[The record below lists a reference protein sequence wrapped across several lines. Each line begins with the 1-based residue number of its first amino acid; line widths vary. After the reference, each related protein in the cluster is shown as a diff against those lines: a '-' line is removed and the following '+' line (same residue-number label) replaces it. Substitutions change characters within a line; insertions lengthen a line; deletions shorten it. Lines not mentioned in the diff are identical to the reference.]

1 MRKQMPR
8 PSINTRINLEQ
19 AVAQVLQV
27 QASFLKLS
35 VESELRFRRIE
46 RDLDQIKAMLSE
58 LPEAVRL
65 KIGFKVK

>member
-1 MRKQMPR
+1 MPR
-8 PSINTRINLEQ
+8 PFINTRINLEQ

-65 KIGFKVK
+65 KIGFKAK